1 MPVDIGCKRWLRFA
15 KTPSLASQPCEKII
29 IWPDRCAIMAGIVG
43 VTSLL
48 GGSDWRHDEGVV
60 EPLPGEGD
68 LADLSVSPAP
78 VRPVS
83 ASAVRKSPAR
93 IRP

>member
-1 MPVDIGCKRWLRFA
+1 
-15 KTPSLASQPCEKII
+15 
-29 IWPDRCAIMAGIVG
+29 MAEIVG
-43 VTSLL
+43 VTSLP

-60 EPLPGEGD
+60 EPLLGGKGD
-68 LADLSVSPAP
+68 LTELSVSPAP

-83 ASAVRKSPAR
+83 ASAVRGSPAR